1 MIPDDSPP
9 SRGLRRAPTRSH
21 ATLSE
26 DPFGPSFLTV
36 CDPGKTPRPSRS
48 SPAAEREP
56 GSISCHEF
64 LRGEKRPHHLTLFP
78 TCPSGTR
85 AHCRRGAARRAARA
99 SFNARRRFIG
109 CAPLEH
115 PCWSPFFLRSASLR
129 TAYRR
134 RVVQTGE
141 IQFNAVRSGSK
152 PGGLNTAVEH
162 AACRL

>member
-64 LRGEKRPHHLTLFP
+64 LRGEKRPHHLSP
-78 TCPSGTR
+78 SSHPSCPSGTR
-85 AHCRRGAARRAARA
+85 AHCRRGAARRPSTRAAD
-99 SFNARRRFIG
+99 SSGARRSNTRVGRPSSFGPPRCGPHIG
-109 CAPLEH
+109 GAWCKPAKLIQ
-115 PCWSPFFLRSASLR
+115 
-129 TAYRR
+129 RR
-134 RVVQTGE
+134 R
-141 IQFNAVRSGSK
+141 RSGSK